1 MKYLKLSSQIFSK
14 LKQQVGKSDVKLK
27 HCSKPLE
34 TTSVGTSL
42 QPPHNMIHF
51 PTYLRA
57 PKALTSTEN
66 KHGHRHQKCCSLK
79 L

>member
-42 QPPHNMIHF
+42 QTPHDTFSH
-51 PTYLRA
+51 LSA
-57 PKALTSTEN
+57 
-66 KHGHRHQKCCSLK
+66 CSK
-79 L
+79 SSNQH